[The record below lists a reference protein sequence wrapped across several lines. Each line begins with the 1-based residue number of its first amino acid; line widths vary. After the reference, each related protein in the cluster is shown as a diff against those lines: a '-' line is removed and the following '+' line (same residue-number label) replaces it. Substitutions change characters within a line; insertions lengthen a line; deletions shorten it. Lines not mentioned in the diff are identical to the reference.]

1 MHAVRAALL
10 ASAFTALGCSA
21 PYEYTQPPLDP
32 DDGRTPL
39 PGPTAQPDTP
49 ECLQEGT
56 EILPDAGAGPA
67 LECCPGLERVEVYR
81 GSILRLDTCEPEGGG
96 HAFCIRCGD
105 GRCGV
110 GENTC
115 SCEADCRWP

>member
-10 ASAFTALGCSA
+10 AFAFTALGCSG
-21 PYEYTQPPLDP
+21 PYEYTHPPLEP
-32 DDGRTPL
+32 DDGSTSVPVL
-39 PGPTAQPDTP
+39 TAQPDVP
-49 ECLQEGT
+49 ECYPEGT
-56 EILPDAGAGPA
+56 EIVTIDGARSGI
-67 LECCPGLERVEVYR
+67 ECCPGLTRVGAYR
-81 GSILRLDTCEPEGGG
+81 SSILRLDTCEPEGGG

-115 SCEADCRWP
+115 SCEVDCRWP

>member
-1 MHAVRAALL
+1 MLGIRAALVT
-10 ASAFTALGCSA
+10 SALVALGCSG
-21 PYEYTQPPLDP
+21 PHKYTQPPP
-32 DDGRTPL
+32 EPEDGVTAL
-39 PGPTAQPDTP
+39 PATTAQTDTP
-49 ECLQEGT
+49 ECLSEGT
-56 EILPDAGAGPA
+56 EIKPGADAGTAPP
-67 LECCPGLERVEVYR
+67 CCPGLTRVEAYR
-81 GSILRLDTCEPEGGG
+81 GSILRLDTCEPEENG